1 MYDFLNNPRFA
12 ALFYEALGGE
22 CPNYLEEN

>member
-12 ALFYEALGGE
+12 ALFYIAVGGE
-22 CPNYLEEN
+22 RQNYLEEN